1 MRDGRRIYSAA
12 YIMPPG
18 SSAFGRPAKHQNHL
32 LLLERMMEDR
42 LPERLAQTRTMQ
54 EGFEK
59 LRAYPTIG
67 DFLAYQF
74 ITDINYSEITD
85 FSEMDFVVPGPGA
98 RDGLRK
104 CFADPGGLN
113 EPELIRLMA
122 DLQEQEF
129 ERLGLDFQSL
139 WGRRLQ
145 LIDCQNLF
153 CEVDKYAR
161 VAHPPQALITA
172 LRQIELPLERIGLE
186 ACSLTAWL
194 HDELRTAGLPAI
206 CIETRQANA
215 TMKTMPNK
223 TDRNDARA
231 LAQIMRTG
239 WYRQV
244 YVKSRQCRLWR
255 SLLVARRTVLNEMRS
270 IENVVRAVLREGG
283 LKLGSPSRMAFAA
296 RVRELAGD
304 DPLVMPL
311 VEPLLAILATMLDQ
325 LARLTK
331 QVLDI
336 VRGEQVCRRLMSV
349 PGVGPITA
357 LTFRA
362 TIDRPD
368 RFRRS
373 RDVGAHLGL
382 TPARYQSGE
391 TDIQGKVSR
400 CGDELARTAL
410 YEAAHT
416 LLVRS
421 RKWSSLRAWGLKI
434 AKHRG
439 MARARVAVA
448 RKLAVILHR
457 MWSDATEFRFGKE
470 PAAGVGLAAA

>member
-1 MRDGRRIYSAA
+1 M
-12 YIMPPG
+12 
-18 SSAFGRPAKHQNHL
+18 NHY
-32 LLLERMMEDR
+32 
-42 LPERLAQTRTMQ
+42 A
-54 EGFEK
+54 
-59 LRAYPTIG
+59 
-67 DFLAYQF
+67 
-74 ITDINYSEITD
+74 
-85 FSEMDFVVPGPGA
+85 
-98 RDGLRK
+98 
-104 CFADPGGLN
+104 
-113 EPELIRLMA
+113 
-122 DLQEQEF
+122 
-129 ERLGLDFQSL
+129 GLDVSL
-139 WGRRLQ
+139 EETTICVVDETGRIIR
-145 LIDCQNLF
+145 
-153 CEVDKYAR
+153 EVRA
-161 VAHPPQALITA
+161 ASEPQALMAA
-172 LRQIELPLERIGLE
+172 LQEVGVPLARIGLE

-194 HDELRTAGLPAI
+194 HDELHLAGLPAI

-215 TMKTMPNK
+215 AMKTMPNK

-244 YVKSRQCRLWR
+244 HVKSRQCRLWR

-270 IENVVRAVLREGG
+270 IENVVRAVLREAG
-283 LKLGSPSRMAFAA
+283 LKLGTPSRAAFAA
-296 RVRELAGD
+296 RVRDLAER
-304 DPLVMPL
+304 DPLVMAL

-325 LARLTK
+325 LAHLTK
-331 QVLDI
+331 QVLGI
-336 VRGEQVCRRLMSV
+336 TREEAVCRRLMSV

-368 RFRRS
+368 RFRHS

-382 TPARYQSGE
+382 TPSRYQSGE
-391 TDIQGKVSR
+391 TDLQGKISR

-448 RKLAVILHR
+448 RKLSVILHR
-457 MWSDATEFRFGKE
+457 MWSDATEFRYGRDPSAKG
-470 PAAGVGLAAA
+470 AAVVA

>member
-1 MRDGRRIYSAA
+1 MTHYAGLDVSLEETAICVVDQAGRILKEMRAPS
-12 YIMPPG
+12 
-18 SSAFGRPAKHQNHL
+18 
-32 LLLERMMEDR
+32 
-42 LPERLAQTRTMQ
+42 
-54 EGFEK
+54 
-59 LRAYPTIG
+59 
-67 DFLAYQF
+67 
-74 ITDINYSEITD
+74 
-85 FSEMDFVVPGPGA
+85 
-98 RDGLRK
+98 
-104 CFADPGGLN
+104 
-113 EPELIRLMA
+113 EPE
-122 DLQEQEF
+122 
-129 ERLGLDFQSL
+129 
-139 WGRRLQ
+139 
-145 LIDCQNLF
+145 
-153 CEVDKYAR
+153 
-161 VAHPPQALITA
+161 ALIAA
-172 LRQIELPLERIGLE
+172 LSRIDVPLERVGLE

-194 HDELRTAGLPAI
+194 HDELRAAGWPAI

-215 TMKTMPNK
+215 AMKTMPNK

-244 YVKSRQCRLWR
+244 HVKSRQCRLWR

-270 IENVVRAVLREGG
+270 IENVVRAVLREAGV
-283 LKLGSPSRMAFAA
+283 KLGTPSRAAFAG

-304 DPLVMPL
+304 DVALQPL

-336 VRGEQVCRRLMSV
+336 VRGEEVCRRLMSV

-357 LTFRA
+357 LAFRA
-362 TIDRPD
+362 TVDRPE

-421 RKWSSLRAWGLKI
+421 KKWSSLRAWGMKV

-448 RKLAVILHR
+448 RKLAVVLHR
-457 MWSDATEFRFGKE
+457 MWSDQSEFRFGKE
-470 PAAGVGLAAA
+470 PGVGAGLAAA

>member
-1 MRDGRRIYSAA
+1 MSHYA
-12 YIMPPG
+12 
-18 SSAFGRPAKHQNHL
+18 
-32 LLLERMMEDR
+32 
-42 LPERLAQTRTMQ
+42 
-54 EGFEK
+54 
-59 LRAYPTIG
+59 
-67 DFLAYQF
+67 
-74 ITDINYSEITD
+74 
-85 FSEMDFVVPGPGA
+85 
-98 RDGLRK
+98 
-104 CFADPGGLN
+104 
-113 EPELIRLMA
+113 
-122 DLQEQEF
+122 
-129 ERLGLDFQSL
+129 GLDVSL
-139 WGRRLQ
+139 EETAICVVDGTGR
-145 LIDCQNLF
+145 IVK
-153 CEVDKYAR
+153 EAR
-161 VAHPPQALITA
+161 APSEPQALITA
-172 LRQIELPLERIGLE
+172 LREIELPLERIGLE

-244 YVKSRQCRLWR
+244 HVKSRQCRLWR

-325 LARLTK
+325 LGRLTK

-470 PAAGVGLAAA
+470 PAAGLGLAAA